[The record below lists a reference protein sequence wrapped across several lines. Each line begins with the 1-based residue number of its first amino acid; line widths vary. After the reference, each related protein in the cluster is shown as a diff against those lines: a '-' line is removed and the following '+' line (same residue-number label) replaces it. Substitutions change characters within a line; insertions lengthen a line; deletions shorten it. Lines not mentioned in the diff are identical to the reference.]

1 MNIIHV
7 PFMRLLAV
15 FHAFSFLIFPLKLLY
30 IFFLKEEEGVSPL
43 VRTD

>member
-30 IFFLKEEEGVSPL
+30 IFFFLKKRKGYPPL
-43 VRTD
+43 